1 MISSEQSRLLLSQ
14 IRQWAAEL
22 GFQQLAV
29 SDIDLTAYRPHLEA
43 WLARNFHGEMDYM
56 ERHKD
61 LRLAPDQLHP
71 NTIRVL
77 SVRMDYSFDKEQT
90 LKTSTIETFYSGQF
104 TLSTHLIKLN
114 YFVTPPTD
122 RAL

>member
-61 LRLAPDQLHP
+61 LRLAPISSIRTPYVFCQSHGLQL
-71 NTIRVL
+71 
-77 SVRMDYSFDKEQT
+77 
-90 LKTSTIETFYSGQF
+90 
-104 TLSTHLIKLN
+104 
-114 YFVTPPTD
+114 
-122 RAL
+122 